1 MFKVCGNESK
11 SPFFSIVIST
21 CNRPGLLQ
29 RCLERI
35 ANQHFDNYEVII
47 INNGSAIH
55 FDAEYK
61 QVERCFDTR
70 FRFYNLNNELAAGFG
85 PAHSRNLGI
94 EAARGEY
101 IAFCDDD
108 DEWINDEYL
117 SDVRN
122 YLEENVADLVISNQF
137 GISDD
142 PHEEN
147 TPKVWFKSFEN
158 YLEQSS
164 EKINRF
170 SNLEYFSDIG
180 SFPHL
185 NISIYKT
192 SFIKDLSGFNRSL
205 WYEEDLDL
213 FLRALQKQPIIAFND
228 SFVSNHYIPNKNKN
242 NNITSGID
250 KLNKHKLRLA
260 YLQNLIS
267 EFGLQESNNFVKSL
281 ASDTFKHLTM
291 HTLSKKDY
299 RTAKMYAFN
308 AHCIKPKF
316 KWFSFFIY
324 IYILNLIKA
333 KND

>member
-35 ANQHFDNYEVII
+35 ASQHYDNFEVIV
-47 INNGSAIH
+47 INNGSRSN
-55 FDAEYK
+55 FDAEYR

-94 EAARGEY
+94 EAAGGKY

-108 DEWINDEYL
+108 DEWIDSDYL
-117 SDVRN
+117 ADVRN
-122 YLEENVADLVISNQF
+122 YLEKNDAELVISNQF
-137 GISDD
+137 GINDNPNESNS
-142 PHEEN
+142 PR
-147 TPKVWFKSFEN
+147 VWFKNFES

-164 EKINRF
+164 KKIKHI

-180 SFPHL
+180 TFPHL

-192 SFIKDLSGFNRSL
+192 SFIRDLGGFNRAL

-213 FLRALQKQPIIAFND
+213 FLRALQKRPTMAFND
-228 SFVSNHYIPNKNKN
+228 SFVSNHYIPNKQKN
-242 NNITSGID
+242 TNITSGID
-250 KLNKHKLRLA
+250 KLKKHKLRLT

-267 EFGLQESNNFVKSL
+267 EFGLRESNSFVKSL

-291 HTLSKKDY
+291 DTLSKKDY

-324 IYILNLIKA
+324 IYFLNLIKA

>member
-1 MFKVCGNESK
+1 MCGNESK

-35 ANQHFDNYEVII
+35 DNQHFENYEVIV
-47 INNGSAIH
+47 INNGSATH
-55 FDAEYK
+55 FDEEYR
-61 QVERCFDTR
+61 QVEQHFDTR

-94 EAARGEY
+94 EAACGEY

-108 DEWINDEYL
+108 DEWIDDNYL
-117 SDVRN
+117 SDVRH
-122 YLEENVADLVISNQF
+122 YLEDNLADLVISNQL
-137 GISDD
+137 GIKDGSNNGNQ
-142 PHEEN
+142 PR
-147 TPKVWFKSFEN
+147 VWFQNFEN
-158 YLEQSS
+158 YLEQSE
-164 EKINRF
+164 EKIKRF
-170 SNLEYFSDIG
+170 SNLDYFSDIG

-185 NISIYKT
+185 NISIYKA
-192 SFIKDLSGFNRSL
+192 SFIKDLGGFNRTL

-213 FLRALQKQPIIAFND
+213 FLRALQKQPAIAFNA
-228 SFVSNHYIPNKNKN
+228 SFVSNHYIPNKQKN

-250 KLNKHKLRLA
+250 KLKKHKLRMN

-291 HTLSKKDY
+291 DTLSKKDY